1 MRPAHFGERTI
12 DTSRPIPMI
21 YEPYQLL
28 SIGLLVT
35 MIGTVEKREDARCVT
50 KYQASL
56 RAKSHTQMLTVFMI
70 FGVCFQKV
78 RIIVDCDAN
87 VMAA

>member
-1 MRPAHFGERTI
+1 
-12 DTSRPIPMI
+12 MI

-56 RAKSHTQMLTVFMI
+56 RAKSHTDAHSVYDFWSVFSE
-70 FGVCFQKV
+70 GQDYCRLRCK
-78 RIIVDCDAN
+78 RHGRLDELPR
-87 VMAA
+87 